1 MPWQFEH
8 ILGQAQRV
16 ADSADIKQV
25 PAQPLVVVCKVV
37 NLVGEHTIPH
47 HVCMVDPGGGL
58 LLKTG
63 VLIPLQF
70 RIDVSRHVPHVGDPR
85 SRLSAPRSGIQC
97 VFGLLVI
104 PKVDTKMMAGVHR
117 VFRQNLLEQGVD
129 GQVTVQRQAT
139 ATVAPQLKAQEGLG
153 FDVLGEL
160 VRYSLQ
166 RLGVCPATVLVLLGP
181 GLDVCIDGLDVH
193 PLAFSHLALESHGL
207 GNKSLGSFVV
217 VDVGHRHAPVGSGT
231 GRINRRRLAK
241 RPLSFKEPETVQL
254 PHSLVDELLHN
265 RLRTGGRKRDV
276 SGIPHQVGF
285 LPRSFVEGFPVIGV
299 SSRQRLFGFRF
310 RLVFPSLCRLGGIL
324 GQQHRTFRNQNS
336 QAPRPQQQDA
346 GNKSR
351 EHSGSDSKLHGFH
364 PNSWK

>member
-1 MPWQFEH
+1 MSWQFEH

-25 PAQPLVVVCKVV
+25 AAQPFVVVCEVV
-37 NLVGEHTIPH
+37 NLVGEHSISH

-70 RIDVSRHVPHVGDPR
+70 RVDVPRHVPHVGDPR
-85 SRLSAPRSGIQC
+85 SRLSAPRRGIQR
-97 VFGLLVI
+97 VFRLLVI
-104 PKVDTKMMAGVHR
+104 PKMDTKMVAGVHR
-117 VFRQNLLEQGVD
+117 VLRKNLFEQGVD

-139 ATVAPQLKAQEGLG
+139 ATVAPQLKPQEGLG
-153 FDVLGEL
+153 LNVLGKL

-193 PLAFSHLALESHGL
+193 PFSLGHLVLQSHGL

-241 RPLSFKEPETVQL
+241 RPLSLKEPETVQL
-254 PHSLVDELLHN
+254 PHSLVDELLHD

-285 LPRSFVEGFPVIGV
+285 LPRPFIEGFPVIGV
-299 SSRQRLFGFRF
+299 PGRQRLLGFRL
-310 RLVFPSLCRLGGIL
+310 RLFFSSLCRFFGIL
-324 GQQHRTFRNQNS
+324 GQQHRTFRHQNS
-336 QAPRPQQQDA
+336 QAPSPQQQDA
-346 GNKSR
+346 RNKS
-351 EHSGSDSKLHGFH
+351 
-364 PNSWK
+364 